1 MKKSKGS
8 RRGTRKK
15 LRKKPRER
23 GMPPV
28 NKFLQKFDI
37 GEQVAIKIDPSIHD
51 GMPDPKFHGRTG
63 KVIGM
68 QGKAYLVQVRDGG
81 MVKTLIVAPVH
92 LRRVEVSQ

>member
-8 RRGTRKK
+8 RRGTRRK

-28 NKFLQKFDI
+28 TKFLQTFEV
-37 GEQVAIKIDPSIHD
+37 GEHVAIKIDPSVHE
-51 GMPDPKFHGRTG
+51 GMPDPKFHGKTG
-63 KVIGM
+63 KVVGT

-81 MVKTLIVAPVH
+81 LMKTLIVSPVH
-92 LRRVEVSQ
+92 LKRVEVSQ

>member
-1 MKKSKGS
+1 MKKSRGS

-15 LRKKPRER
+15 LRKSPRQR

-28 NKFLQKFDI
+28 TKFLQSFDV
-37 GEQVAIKIDPSIHD
+37 GETVAIKIDPSVHE

-63 KVIGM
+63 KVIGQ

-81 MVKTLIVAPVH
+81 MMKTLIVAPVH
-92 LRRVEVSQ
+92 LKRVEVSR